1 MGDGILQWYIDQ
13 YKVKTWKN
21 FGKNPKP
28 GDIYTYPDPNDPAD
42 ANVRIGKVE
51 PHRVIVGIDDSRF
64 DDESGTG
71 KVNSMVLYGINID
84 GTDYSSVASTT
95 FHATTYVDKLQS
107 CVAIP
112 GKEFDH
118 SATGG
123 WFWCGYFWFDY
134 ANALKDPYTS
144 PTLFKDISADGS
156 KGTGTV
162 AGDDPNGN
170 GTTAKP
176 KQQYYTCS
184 VDPSCKSGK
193 LGVQLCALKCVPK

>member
-1 MGDGILQWYIDQ
+1 
-13 YKVKTWKN
+13 
-21 FGKNPKP
+21 
-28 GDIYTYPDPNDPAD
+28 
-42 ANVRIGKVE
+42 
-51 PHRVIVGIDDSRF
+51 
-64 DDESGTG
+64 
-71 KVNSMVLYGINID
+71 
-84 GTDYSSVASTT
+84 VASTT